1 MISKKYL
8 LFLAGIVWSIA
19 GYNVLHIGLQAYIA
33 YLSTCPVFGLC
44 SGIFILPVYDFWQTG
59 KKTYKAN

>member
-33 YLSTCPVFGLC
+33 YLSPAC
-44 SGIFILPVYDFWQTG
+44 FWALLW
-59 KKTYKAN
+59 YFYSSSL